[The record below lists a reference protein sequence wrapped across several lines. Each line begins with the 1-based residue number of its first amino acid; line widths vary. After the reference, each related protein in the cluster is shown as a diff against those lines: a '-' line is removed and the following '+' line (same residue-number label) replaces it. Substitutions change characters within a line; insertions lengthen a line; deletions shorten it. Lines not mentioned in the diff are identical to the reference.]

1 MSYLLKENKFL
12 KKIINYSLFFLTIFP
27 ILLTTINYD
36 GNKFII
42 FIYGILIN
50 LILINGF
57 RKNSYFFEFFFGI
70 LLWLGFWLKLI
81 FIVNYYNYSFK
92 EGAGLAFENFNFNKK
107 IILIDEALLVSIL
120 AFLSYL
126 LAVIFKDIFFKKKIT
141 PNLKILG
148 KNKNK
153 IFYRIQNIL
162 IILFIF
168 LIFFTAFFNLD
179 NLIYQRGMKSQSNF
193 NFLINGT
200 IKWVLLFGFSSI
212 ISFFLLIN
220 LNNKIK
226 LYQLSLIGIL
236 ETFISSISYLSRGM
250 IFNSLSIFY
259 GLYKSNKIYSLK
271 LKPKFFIIYFITIF
285 VFFFISVSTIN
296 YLRHNYYYYNEVKVG
311 SEVKDLK
318 IDVFDKETQQKKTD
332 IKKYDTLPKAIDE
345 FFYLAVNRWVGID
358 AVLSVTANK
367 NKNWDT
373 FVNSFKEKYDVS
385 KLPYYERVIQ
395 ERGYGADLLTVNY
408 GITTPG
414 IVSFLFYS
422 GSKMFLILSLF
433 ILTLLML
440 SFERIVLNQSFNFIF
455 CALIMQQI
463 SYRLIHFGYMPLNS
477 YMFFGTIFL
486 TVLIHQILLFLYKN
500 IDL

>member
-162 IILFIF
+162 IIIFIF

-395 ERGYGADLLTVNY
+395 ERDYGADLLTVNY

>member
-1 MSYLLKENKFL
+1 MSYLFKKNKIL
-12 KKIINYSLFFLTIFP
+12 KKIINVSLFFLLIFP

-42 FIYGILIN
+42 FIYGVLIN

-92 EGAGLAFENFNFNKK
+92 EGAGYVFENFNFNKK
-107 IILIDEALLVSIL
+107 ILFIDEALIVSIL

-126 LAVIFKDIFFKKKIT
+126 LAVLFKDIFLKKKISS
-141 PNLKILG
+141 NLKILN

-153 IFYRIQNIL
+153 LFYRVQNIL
-162 IILFIF
+162 IILFVF

-212 ISFFLLIN
+212 ISFLILIN
-220 LNNKIK
+220 LNNRTK

-259 GLYKSNKIYSLK
+259 GLYKSNKIYNLK
-271 LKPKFFIIYFITIF
+271 LKPKFFIIYFLTIF

-311 SEVKDLK
+311 SGVKDLK
-318 IDVFDKETQQKKTD
+318 LNVFDIEIQPKKNKEKT
-332 IKKYDTLPKAIDE
+332 YDTLDKAIDE
-345 FFYLAVNRWVGID
+345 FFSLAVNRWVGID
-358 AVLSVTANK
+358 AVLSTTTNES
-367 NKNWDT
+367 KNWNT
-373 FVNSFKEKYDVS
+373 FINSFRERYDAS

-395 ERGYGADLLTVNY
+395 KRVNKPNELSINY

-422 GSKMFLILSLF
+422 GSKIFLILSFFSLTVVMLF
-433 ILTLLML
+433 
-440 SFERIVLNQSFNFIF
+440 FEKIISNKTTNLIF

-463 SYRLIHFGYMPLNS
+463 SYRLAHFGYMPLNS

-486 TVLIHQILLFLYKN
+486 TLLIHQILLYLFRN

>member
-1 MSYLLKENKFL
+1 M
-12 KKIINYSLFFLTIFP
+12 
-27 ILLTTINYD
+27 
-36 GNKFII
+36 
-42 FIYGILIN
+42 
-50 LILINGF
+50 
-57 RKNSYFFEFFFGI
+57 
-70 LLWLGFWLKLI
+70 WLGFWLKLI

-332 IKKYDTLPKAIDE
+332 IKNMTL
-345 FFYLAVNRWVGID
+345 YLR
-358 AVLSVTANK
+358 
-367 NKNWDT
+367 
-373 FVNSFKEKYDVS
+373 
-385 KLPYYERVIQ
+385 
-395 ERGYGADLLTVNY
+395 
-408 GITTPG
+408 
-414 IVSFLFYS
+414 
-422 GSKMFLILSLF
+422 
-433 ILTLLML
+433 LLM
-440 SFERIVLNQSFNFIF
+440 NFFI
-455 CALIMQQI
+455 
-463 SYRLIHFGYMPLNS
+463 
-477 YMFFGTIFL
+477 
-486 TVLIHQILLFLYKN
+486 
-500 IDL
+500 

>member
-162 IILFIF
+162 IIIFIF

-395 ERGYGADLLTVNY
+395 ERDYGADLLTVNY

-440 SFERIVLNQSFNFIF
+440 SFERIVLNQSSNFIF

>member
-395 ERGYGADLLTVNY
+395 ERDYGADLLTVNY

>member
-162 IILFIF
+162 IIIFIF

-285 VFFFISVSTIN
+285 VFFYFSIN
-296 YLRHNYYYYNEVKVG
+296 Y
-311 SEVKDLK
+311 
-318 IDVFDKETQQKKTD
+318 
-332 IKKYDTLPKAIDE
+332 
-345 FFYLAVNRWVGID
+345 
-358 AVLSVTANK
+358 
-367 NKNWDT
+367 
-373 FVNSFKEKYDVS
+373 
-385 KLPYYERVIQ
+385 
-395 ERGYGADLLTVNY
+395 
-408 GITTPG
+408 
-414 IVSFLFYS
+414 
-422 GSKMFLILSLF
+422 
-433 ILTLLML
+433 
-440 SFERIVLNQSFNFIF
+440 
-455 CALIMQQI
+455 
-463 SYRLIHFGYMPLNS
+463 
-477 YMFFGTIFL
+477 
-486 TVLIHQILLFLYKN
+486 
-500 IDL
+500 

>member
-70 LLWLGFWLKLI
+70 LLWLGFWLKLN
-81 FIVNYYNYSFK
+81 FIVNYYNYSVK
-92 EGAGLAFENFNFNKK
+92 AGAGLAFENFKFNKK

-168 LIFFTAFFNLD
+168 LIYFYCFFNLD

-212 ISFFLLIN
+212 ISFYT
-220 LNNKIK
+220 NK
-226 LYQLSLIGIL
+226 S
-236 ETFISSISYLSRGM
+236 
-250 IFNSLSIFY
+250 
-259 GLYKSNKIYSLK
+259 
-271 LKPKFFIIYFITIF
+271 
-285 VFFFISVSTIN
+285 
-296 YLRHNYYYYNEVKVG
+296 
-311 SEVKDLK
+311 
-318 IDVFDKETQQKKTD
+318 
-332 IKKYDTLPKAIDE
+332 
-345 FFYLAVNRWVGID
+345 
-358 AVLSVTANK
+358 
-367 NKNWDT
+367 
-373 FVNSFKEKYDVS
+373 
-385 KLPYYERVIQ
+385 
-395 ERGYGADLLTVNY
+395 
-408 GITTPG
+408 
-414 IVSFLFYS
+414 
-422 GSKMFLILSLF
+422 
-433 ILTLLML
+433 
-440 SFERIVLNQSFNFIF
+440 
-455 CALIMQQI
+455 
-463 SYRLIHFGYMPLNS
+463 
-477 YMFFGTIFL
+477 
-486 TVLIHQILLFLYKN
+486 
-500 IDL
+500 

>member
-1 MSYLLKENKFL
+1 MSHLFKEYKIL
-12 KKIINYSLFFLTIFP
+12 KKIINYCLFLLIIFTILF
-27 ILLTTINYD
+27 TTINYD
-36 GNKFII
+36 GNRFFI

-50 LILINGF
+50 LILINGLK
-57 RKNSYFFEFFFGI
+57 KNSYFFEFFFGI

-81 FIVNYYNYSFK
+81 FIFNYYNYSFL
-92 EGAGLAFENFNFNKK
+92 EGAGHNFENFNFNKK
-107 IILIDEALLVSIL
+107 IIFIDKTLVVSIL
-120 AFLSYL
+120 AFSSYL
-126 LAVIFKDIFFKKKIT
+126 LAVICKDIFFKKKIT
-141 PNLKILG
+141 SNPKIL
-148 KNKNK
+148 KENKNK
-153 IFYRIQNIL
+153 LFYKIQNIL

-212 ISFFLLIN
+212 ISFFILIN

-226 LYQLSLIGIL
+226 LYKLSLIGIL

-259 GLYKSNKIYSLK
+259 GLYKSNKIYSLN
-271 LKPKFFIIYFITIF
+271 LKPKFFILYFLTIF

-311 SEVKDLK
+311 SGVKDQKLN
-318 IDVFDKETQQKKTD
+318 VFDIEIQQKKNKEKT
-332 IKKYDTLPKAIDE
+332 YDTLDKAIHE
-345 FFYLAVNRWVGID
+345 FFSLAVNRWVGVD
-358 AVLSVTANK
+358 AVLSATANES
-367 NKNWDT
+367 KNWNT
-373 FVNSFKEKYDVS
+373 FTNSFREKYDAS

-395 ERGYGADLLTVNY
+395 KRVYKPNELSINY

-422 GSKMFLILSLF
+422 GSKIFLILSF
-433 ILTLLML
+433 FALTILML
-440 SFERIVLNQSFNFIF
+440 FFEKIISNRTTNLIF

-463 SYRLIHFGYMPLNS
+463 SYRLAHFGYMPLNS

-486 TVLIHQILLFLYKN
+486 TVLIHQILLYLFRN